1 MQVIEFY
8 GTRRS
13 GHHAIIGWLKFNFDA
28 KYGKDKVAYLNDLM
42 NNHSLRGD
50 ALQHRIYEIERSGAE
65 YLFVS
70 YEDELTTVTRLPN
83 YKTKKYVILRD
94 IKNNVA
100 SRYKAHPKGAML
112 VSEKYVEIWKEHARF
127 PDKIRYEDFLTSKPI
142 RDAFSLKVGAENI
155 DVTDD
160 VNYCSNIGSSFV
172 GRTKDTTDNYLN
184 RFSMIELPEYIHQLI
199 GTEEIKQ
206 IRKSLNYNT

>member
-1 MQVIEFY
+1 MEVIEFY

-28 KYGKDKVAYLNDLM
+28 KYGKEKVFYLNDLM

-50 ALQHRIYEIERSGAE
+50 ALLQKVGEIERAGAE

-83 YKTKKYVILRD
+83 YPTTKYVIVRD

-100 SRYKAHPKGAML
+100 SRYKAHPRGAML
-112 VSEKYVEIWKEHARF
+112 VDEKFINIWKNHSQF
-127 PDKIRYEDFLTSKPI
+127 PDKIRYEDFLSNKPV
-142 RDAFSLKVGAENI
+142 RDAFCQKLGVENLDI
-155 DVTDD
+155 TND

-172 GRTKDTTDNYLN
+172 GRTKDTTENYLN
-184 RFSMIELPEYIHQLI
+184 RFSMIELPEHIHQLI
-199 GTEEIKQ
+199 DTEEIKQ
-206 IRKSLNYNT
+206 IRRNLNYHT